1 MKIETLIAA
10 QDHAIECYPNESCG
24 FVILSN
30 GQEMYFPCVN
40 SHPNPVD
47 YFRIGGESYADASDL
62 SDDGDVMAVVHSHP
76 NRPASPTDADRVRCE
91 LSKVPWHIISIG
103 MVDGQPEFG
112 AQGYCEP
119 CGYEAPLEGRQFA
132 HGILDCFTLFKDFL
146 WREYQIRV
154 SNYDREDDWWN
165 NGGDLY
171 SIDRLNAEGFFQ
183 IEDEPKRGDIILM
196 NVRSKVANHAAV
208 YLGDG
213 TILHH
218 LHGRLSR
225 KEAYGGYWAERTML
239 IVRHKDMPK

>member
-1 MKIETLIAA
+1 MKVETLIAA

-24 FVILSN
+24 LVVMAPDGERYI
-30 GQEMYFPCVN
+30 QCTN
-40 SHPNPVD
+40 SHDNPSEH
-47 YFRIGGESYADASDL
+47 FRVTGEAFADAEEL
-62 SDDGDVMAVVHSHP
+62 GEVVAVIHSHP
-76 NRPASPTDADRVRCE
+76 NASANPSDADRVQCE
-91 LSKVPWHIISIG
+91 LSELPWHIISIG

-146 WREYQIRV
+146 WREYHIRV

-171 SIDRLNAEGFFQ
+171 SIDRLNDEGFFQ
-183 IEDEPKRGDIILM
+183 ITDEPRRGDIILM

>member
-1 MKIETLIAA
+1 MKIETLVDA

-24 FVILSN
+24 LVVASEGGERYI
-30 GQEMYFPCVN
+30 PCGN
-40 SHPNPVD
+40 AHDKPSEH
-47 YFRIGGESYADASDL
+47 FRISGEAFAEAEEM
-62 SDDGDVMAVVHSHP
+62 GDVVAVIHSHP
-76 NRPASPTDADRVRCE
+76 NASANPSDADRVQCE
-91 LSKVPWHIISIG
+91 LSELPWHIISIG

-171 SIDRLNAEGFFQ
+171 SIDRLNDEGFFQ
-183 IEDEPKRGDIILM
+183 ITDEPRRGDIILM

>member
-1 MKIETLIAA
+1 MKLETLKAA
-10 QDHAIECYPNESCG
+10 QAHAAECYPNESCG
-24 FVILSN
+24 LVVASTDGECYI
-30 GQEMYFPCVN
+30 PCAN
-40 SHPNPVD
+40 AHDKPSEH
-47 YFRIGGESYADASDL
+47 FRISGEAFADAEDI
-62 SDDGDVMAVVHSHP
+62 GDVVAVIHSHP
-76 NRPASPTDADRVRCE
+76 NASANPSDADRVQCE
-91 LSKVPWHIISIG
+91 LSELPWHIISIG

-132 HGILDCFTLFKDFL
+132 HGILDCFTMFKDFL

-183 IEDEPKRGDIILM
+183 IKDEPKRGDIILM

>member
-1 MKIETLIAA
+1 MKLDTLKAA
-10 QDHAIECYPNESCG
+10 QAHAVECYPNESCG
-24 FVILSN
+24 LVIRRAS
-30 GQEMYFPCVN
+30 GDEYFPCAN
-40 SHPNPVD
+40 SHDNPAEH
-47 YFRIGGESYADASDL
+47 FRISGESFANAEDQGS
-62 SDDGDVMAVVHSHP
+62 VIAVIHSHP
-76 NRPASPTDADRVRCE
+76 DSSGQPSDADRVQCE
-91 LSKVPWHIISIG
+91 LSELPWHILSIG
-103 MVDGQPEFG
+103 MVDGVANFG
-112 AQGYCEP
+112 IQGYCEP

-146 WREYQIRV
+146 LREYNIRV
-154 SNYDREDDWWN
+154 SNYEREDDWWN

-183 IEDEPKRGDIILM
+183 ITDDPRRGDIILM

-213 TILHH
+213 VILHH

-225 KEAYGGYWAERTML
+225 KEAYGGYWAERTMH

>member
-1 MKIETLIAA
+1 MKLETLIAA
-10 QDHAIECYPNESCG
+10 QDHAIQCYPNESCG
-24 FVILSN
+24 LIVLSSD
-30 GQEMYFPCVN
+30 GERYVPCAN
-40 SHPNPVD
+40 SHNKPSEH
-47 YFRIGGESYADASDL
+47 FRLSGESFAEAEEL
-62 SDDGDVMAVVHSHP
+62 GDIVAVVHSHP
-76 NRPASPTDADRVRCE
+76 NASGNPSDADRVQCE
-91 LSKVPWHIISIG
+91 LSELPWHILSIG

-165 NGGDLY
+165 NGCDLY

-183 IEDEPKRGDIILM
+183 ITDDPKRGDIILM

>member
-1 MKIETLIAA
+1 MKVETLIAA

-24 FVILSN
+24 LIVSTSDGERYI
-30 GQEMYFPCVN
+30 PCPN
-40 SHPNPVD
+40 SHDKPNEH
-47 YFRIGGESYADASDL
+47 FRLSGEAFAEAEEL
-62 SDDGDVMAVVHSHP
+62 GDIFAVVHSHP
-76 NRPASPTDADRVRCE
+76 NASGNPSDADRVQCE
-91 LSKVPWHIISIG
+91 LSELPWHILSIG

-146 WREYQIRV
+146 WREYNIRV

-165 NGGDLY
+165 NGDDLY
-171 SIDRLNAEGFFQ
+171 SMDRLNAEGFFQ
-183 IEDEPKRGDIILM
+183 ISGEPKRGDIILM

-225 KEAYGGYWAERTML
+225 KEAYGGYWAERTMH

>member
-1 MKIETLIAA
+1 MKIEMLVAA
-10 QDHAIECYPNESCG
+10 QDHAAECYPNESCG
-24 FVILSN
+24 LVVAGADGERYI
-30 GQEMYFPCVN
+30 PCGN
-40 SHPNPVD
+40 SHDKPSEH
-47 YFRIGGESYADASDL
+47 FRISGEAFAEAEEM
-62 SDDGDVMAVVHSHP
+62 GDVVAVIHSHP
-76 NRPASPTDADRVRCE
+76 NASANPSDSDRVQCE
-91 LSKVPWHIISIG
+91 LSELPWHIISIG

-171 SIDRLNAEGFFQ
+171 SIDRLNDEGFFQ
-183 IEDEPKRGDIILM
+183 ITDEPKRGDIILM

>member
-1 MKIETLIAA
+1 MKVDTLIAA

-24 FVILSN
+24 LVVMTSA
-30 GQEMYFPCVN
+30 GERYVACAN
-40 SHPNPVD
+40 SHDKPSEH
-47 YFRIGGESYADASDL
+47 FRVTGEAFADAEEL
-62 SDDGDVMAVVHSHP
+62 GEVVAVIHSHP
-76 NRPASPTDADRVRCE
+76 DASANPSDADRVQCE
-91 LSKVPWHIISIG
+91 LSELPWHILSIG

-132 HGILDCFTLFKDFL
+132 HGTLDCFTLFKDFL

-171 SIDRLNAEGFFQ
+171 SVDRLNSEGFFQ
-183 IEDEPKRGDIILM
+183 ITDDPRRGDIILM

>member
-24 FVILSN
+24 LLVQTNDGERYI
-30 GQEMYFPCVN
+30 PCGN
-40 SHPNPVD
+40 SHAKPSEH
-47 YFRIGGESYADASDL
+47 FRISGEDFSEAEDV
-62 SDDGDVMAVVHSHP
+62 GEVMAVVHSHP
-76 NRPASPTDADRVRCE
+76 NASGSPSDADRVQCE
-91 LSKVPWHIISIG
+91 LSELPWHILSIG

-112 AQGYCEP
+112 VQGYCEP

-146 WREYQIRV
+146 WREYGVKINQ
-154 SNYDREDDWWN
+154 YEREDDWWN
-165 NGGDLY
+165 NGDDLY
-171 SIDRLNAEGFFQ
+171 SMDRLNAEGFFQ
-183 IEDEPKRGDIILM
+183 ITDDPKRGDIILM

-213 TILHH
+213 TMLHH

-225 KEAYGGYWAERTML
+225 KDAYGGYWAERTMH
-239 IVRHKDMPK
+239 IVRHKDMPN

>member
-1 MKIETLIAA
+1 MKLETLQAA
-10 QDHAIECYPNESCG
+10 QSHAAACYPNESCG
-24 FVILSN
+24 LLVMASHGVN
-30 GQEMYFPCVN
+30 YVPCTN
-40 SHPNPVD
+40 AHDKPSEH
-47 YFRIGGESYADASDL
+47 FRITGEYFAEAEEI
-62 SDDGDVMAVVHSHP
+62 GEVVAVVHSHP
-76 NRPASPTDADRVRCE
+76 DASGQPSDADRVQCE
-91 LSKVPWHIISIG
+91 LSELPWHIISVG
-103 MVDGQPEFG
+103 MVDGKPEFG
-112 AQGYCEP
+112 TQGYCEP

-146 WREYQIRV
+146 WREYRVRV
-154 SNYDREDDWWN
+154 SDYDREDDWWN

-183 IEDEPKRGDIILM
+183 IKDDPRRGDIILM

-239 IVRHKDMPK
+239 TVRHKDMPK

>member
-1 MKIETLIAA
+1 MKLDTLLAA
-10 QDHAIECYPNESCG
+10 QAHATECYPDESCG
-24 FVILSN
+24 LVIKAKDGEL
-30 GQEMYFPCVN
+30 YIPCAN
-40 SHPNPVD
+40 SHDKPSEH
-47 YFRIGGESYADASDL
+47 FRVSGEAFSDAEEM
-62 SDDGDVMAVVHSHP
+62 GEVVAVIHSHP
-76 NRPASPTDADRVRCE
+76 NASGQPSDADRVQCE
-91 LSKVPWHIISIG
+91 LSELPWHILSIG
-103 MVDGQPEFG
+103 MTDGSPNFG
-112 AQGYCEP
+112 IQGYCEP

-154 SNYDREDDWWN
+154 SNYDRDDDWWKH
-165 NGGDLY
+165 GGDLY
-171 SIDRLNAEGFFQ
+171 SMERLNAEGFFQ
-183 IEDEPKRGDIILM
+183 ITDDPKHGDIILM

-225 KEAYGGYWAERTML
+225 KEAYGGYWAERTMH